1 MIILTEDEI
10 FKNIVDSIVNLEEDK
25 AVELANEALKKKMN
39 LLEVVEKGFSAGIR
53 KVGELWEEGEFF
65 LPELMR
71 GAQIMQKCL
80 DILIPHLQ
88 KGSEEI
94 SHGKVVIATIEGDI
108 HSIGKTI
115 VATMLRAYGY
125 EVYDLGADVPAE
137 KIVQEAVEKKA
148 DIIGVS
154 ALLTTTM
161 TGQKKIIEILREKNL
176 MDKFK
181 VILGGAPVTSAW
193 VEECNAHGSA
203 ENAIEAVKL
212 VKSLLN
218 K

>member
-1 MIILTEDEI
+1 VSKEDFYNEI
-10 FKNIVDSIVNLEEDK
+10 SSAIVDLDEEK
-25 AVELANEALKKKMN
+25 AVELANKAIKDNMN
-39 LLEVVEKGFSAGIR
+39 LLDVIENGFAAGIR

-71 GAQIMQKCL
+71 GALIMQNCL
-80 DILIPHLQ
+80 DLLMPHLQ
-88 KGSEEI
+88 NGSERI
-94 SHGKVVIATIEGDI
+94 SNGTVVIATIEGDI

-125 EVYDLGADVPAE
+125 EVYDLGADVPVE
-137 KIVQEAVEKKA
+137 KIVDEAIEKKA

-161 TGQKKIIEILREKNL
+161 IGQKRI
-176 MDKFK
+176 KFK
-181 VILGGAPVTSAW
+181 VIFGGAPVTSAW
-193 VEECNAHGSA
+193 VKECDADGFA
-203 ENAIEAVKL
+203 ENAIDAVKL
-212 VKSLLN
+212 VKSLIG

>member
-1 MIILTEDEI
+1 MVNLTEDEI

-39 LLEVVEKGFSAGIR
+39 LLEVVEKGFAAGIR

-137 KIVQEAVEKKA
+137 KIVQEAIEKKA

-176 MDKFK
+176 TNKFK

-203 ENAIEAVKL
+203 ENAIEAVRL
-212 VKSLLN
+212 VKSLLH

>member
-1 MIILTEDEI
+1 MSQEDI
-10 FKNIVDSIVNLEEDK
+10 FKEMIDSIVDLDEKK
-25 AVELANEALKKKMN
+25 AIDLANRAISEDMDLMD
-39 LLEVVEKGFSAGIR
+39 VIEKGFATGIR

-65 LPELMR
+65 LPELMK
-71 GAQIMQKCL
+71 GAEIMQKSL
-80 DILIPHLQ
+80 DLIIPHLK

-94 SHGKVVIATIEGDI
+94 SRGTVVMATIEGDI

-137 KIVQEAVEKKA
+137 KIVDVAIEKKA

-161 TGQKKIIEILREKNL
+161 FGQKRIIEILKERNL
-176 MDKFK
+176 LDKFK
-181 VILGGAPVTSAW
+181 VILGGAPVTGSW
-193 VEECNAHGSA
+193 VNECNADGFA
-203 ENAIEAVKL
+203 ENAIDAVRL
-212 VKSLLN
+212 VSSLLN

>member
-1 MIILTEDEI
+1 MSIEEFYKEI
-10 FKNIVDSIVNLEEDK
+10 STAIVNLDEEK
-25 AVELANEALKKKMN
+25 AIEYAKRAIKEDMQ
-39 LLEVVEKGFSAGIR
+39 LLNVIEKGFAAGIR

-71 GAQIMQKCL
+71 GAQIMQNCL
-80 DILIPHLQ
+80 EILIPHLQ
-88 KGSEEI
+88 SASEKI
-94 SHGKVVIATIEGDI
+94 THGTIVIATIEGDI

-125 EVYDLGADVPAE
+125 DVYDLGADVPVE
-137 KIVQEAVEKKA
+137 KIIEEAIDKKA

-161 TGQKKIIEILREKNL
+161 IGQKKVIELLKEKNL
-176 MDKFK
+176 INKFK
-181 VILGGAPVTSAW
+181 VILGGAPVTNTW
-193 VEECNAHGSA
+193 VKECNADGFA
-203 ENAIEAVKL
+203 ENAIDAVKL
-212 VKSLLN
+212 VKSLLV

>member
-1 MIILTEDEI
+1 MSKEEFYNEISVAIVSLDEE
-10 FKNIVDSIVNLEEDK
+10 KALEY
-25 AVELANEALKKKMN
+25 ANKTIKENMN
-39 LLEVVEKGFSAGIR
+39 LLDVIENGFAAGIR

-71 GAQIMQKCL
+71 GAQIMQNCL
-80 DILIPHLQ
+80 DLLIPHLQ
-88 KGSEEI
+88 STSKKI
-94 SHGKVVIATIEGDI
+94 SRGTVVIATIEGDI

-125 EVYDLGADVPAE
+125 EVYDLGADVPVETIIE
-137 KIVQEAVEKKA
+137 KAIEKDA
-148 DIIGVS
+148 NIIGVS

-161 TGQKKIIEILREKNL
+161 IGQKKIIDLLKEKK
-176 MDKFK
+176 MADRFK
-181 VILGGAPVTSAW
+181 VILGGAPVTSKW
-193 VEECNAHGSA
+193 VEECNADGFA

-212 VKSLLN
+212 VKSLVN